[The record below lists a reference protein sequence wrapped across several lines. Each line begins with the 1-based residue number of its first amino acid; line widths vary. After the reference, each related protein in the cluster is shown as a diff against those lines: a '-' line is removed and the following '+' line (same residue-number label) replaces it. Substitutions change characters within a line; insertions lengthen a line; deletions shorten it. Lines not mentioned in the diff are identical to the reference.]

1 MFDIEQ
7 LRRLPWVA
15 RALHEVENDYTPTAC
30 INYAQ
35 GWIQGVRVGLI
46 GAEPSDLKTIVLE
59 GSKCDSRLAA
69 GLFWSAE
76 LIQAGMDLEHGAT
89 RQ

>member
-7 LRRLPWVA
+7 LRKLPWIT
-15 RALHEVENDYTPTAC
+15 RALREVEDSFSREAC

-35 GWIQGVRVGLI
+35 GWIQGVKVGI
-46 GAEPSDLKTIVLE
+46 VGAEPSDLKTIVLE

-76 LIQAGMDLEHGAT
+76 LIQAGIDLEHGAT

>member
-7 LRRLPWVA
+7 LRTLPWIE
-15 RALHEVENDYTPTAC
+15 RAIREAGSQFTHEAC

-35 GWIQGVRVGLI
+35 GWIQGMKVAML
-46 GAEPSDLKTIVLE
+46 SDMEAVKVLVFE
-59 GSKCDSRLAA
+59 GSKCDTRLAA

-76 LIQAGMDLEHGAT
+76 MIQAEIDLDRGAT
-89 RQ
+89 KQ

>member
-7 LRRLPWVA
+7 LRTLPWIE
-15 RALHEVENDYTPTAC
+15 RAIREAGSTYTHEAC

-35 GWIQGVRVGLI
+35 GWIQGMKVAML
-46 GAEPSDLKTIVLE
+46 SDMQAVKTVVFE
-59 GSKCDSRLAA
+59 ASKCDERLAA

-76 LIQAGMDLEHGAT
+76 MIQAEIDLDRGAT

>member
-1 MFDIEQ
+1 MFDIEA
-7 LRRLPWVA
+7 LRALPWIH
-15 RALHEVENDYTPTAC
+15 RALGEVAPLYSHEAC

-35 GWIQGVRVGLI
+35 GWVQGMKVAML
-46 GAEPSDLKTIVLE
+46 SDMQAVKTVVLE
-59 GSKCDSRLAA
+59 ASKCDDRLAA

-76 LIQAGMDLEHGAT
+76 MIQAEIDLDQGAT